1 MLIAI
6 DGNEANLD
14 HKVGVNRYAFE
25 ILWSFYRLKKRSPD
39 LRKIDFVI
47 FLSRQPRPEF
57 PSETKGWHYE
67 VFGPKFLW
75 TFTGLVKRLYFGSP
89 RPDLLFSP
97 SHYGPLFS
105 PIPFV
110 VSIMD
115 LGFLRWPRQF
125 TKKDFFQLKYGTR
138 FSVKRASRVVT
149 ISKFSKED
157 IAKTYGIDPNLIS
170 VAYPG
175 WQKNQG
181 SKKTLSQSLP
191 HPGATDKQKPKKQR
205 STFKNLR
212 GKFRIKGSYLLYLGT
227 LKPSKNLEGLIEA
240 FRLLTEE
247 RLFSELK
254 LVIAGK
260 KGWLYQDIFKR
271 GVELGLQKKIVFT
284 GFVPDPEIKKLI
296 RNASAFIMPSF
307 WEGFGIPALEAMAEG
322 TPVICSNKAA
332 LPEVVG
338 KAALLIN
345 PYSAKDISD
354 KIKEVLTDQRLRK
367 RLIKL
372 GRDQAGKFDW
382 DNSGQAILNLLIK
395 TK

>member
-6 DGNEANLD
+6 DGNEANLE

-25 ILWSFYRLKKRSPD
+25 IIWSFYRLKKTNID
-39 LRKIDFVI
+39 LKKTDFII
-47 FLSRQPRPEF
+47 FLSRPPRPDL
-57 PSETKGWHYE
+57 PPETKRWSYQ

-75 TFTGLVKRLYFGSP
+75 TWTGLVKRLYFGSP

-110 VSIMD
+110 ISIMD

-125 TKKDFFQLKYGTR
+125 TKKDFFQLKYGTW
-138 FSVKRASRVVT
+138 FSVKKALRVIT

-157 IAKTYGIDPNLIS
+157 VINTYGVDPDLIS

-181 SKKTLSQSLP
+181 LKKTSLRLP
-191 HPGATDKQKPKKQR
+191 LHPRAVNKQNQKSK
-205 STFKNLR
+205 FKNP
-212 GKFRIKGSYLLYLGT
+212 KGEFQISGNYLLYLGT

-247 RLFSELK
+247 KMFSDLK

-271 GVELGLQKKIVFT
+271 SVELGLQKKVIFT

-296 RNASAFIMPSF
+296 RSASVFIMPSF

-322 TPVICSNKAA
+322 TPVVCSNKAA

-338 KAALLIN
+338 KAALLVN

-354 KIKEVLTDQRLRK
+354 KIKEILTDQSLRK
-367 RLIKL
+367 KLIRL
-372 GRDQAGKFDW
+372 GMNQVEKFDW
-382 DNSGQAILNLLIK
+382 DDSGQIILNLLIK
-395 TK
+395 AK